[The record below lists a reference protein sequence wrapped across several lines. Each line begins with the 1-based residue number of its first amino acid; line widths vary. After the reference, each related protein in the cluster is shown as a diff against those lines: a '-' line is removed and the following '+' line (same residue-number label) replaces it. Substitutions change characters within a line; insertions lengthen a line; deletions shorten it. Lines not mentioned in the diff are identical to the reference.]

1 MYLKTLLYILFI
13 DLPLLYIIW
22 GTPGTDCCL
31 PQPERYRLL
40 SSMQPHKSKIPWK
53 CTWLKFIKCPLQND
67 RLVKIWYEDRKSK
80 FQIFSAES
88 QRVKFWRRS
97 SQRAI
102 CKCCDNVKS
111 DFVLF
116 TDQYPL
122 LRSDSIVSP
131 KKEEQHYSFIYIAH
145 PRAVTGFSWRKTSK
159 YMPRY
164 TDDIPIEWICNHIL
178 IVSQGKNFNCNEVAG
193 IYFCCKVWKGE
204 DSIWFF
210 SSLTKFFKNWVIPL
224 LKREKNELIR

>member
-1 MYLKTLLYILFI
+1 MYLKNLLYILLI

-88 QRVKFWRRS
+88 QRVKFSKRTCS

-164 TDDIPIEWICNHIL
+164 TDDIPIEWVCNRIL
-178 IVSQGKNFNCNEVAG
+178 IVSQGKNFN
-193 IYFCCKVWKGE
+193 
-204 DSIWFF
+204 
-210 SSLTKFFKNWVIPL
+210 
-224 LKREKNELIR
+224 

>member
-1 MYLKTLLYILFI
+1 MIDWWRFGMKTEKVSSKYSVLKVR
-13 DLPLLYIIW
+13 DLNSR
-22 GTPGTDCCL
+22 GVVVSV
-31 PQPERYRLL
+31 L
-40 SSMQPHKSKIPWK
+40 SVNAVIMLNL
-53 CTWLKFIKCPLQND
+53 T
-67 RLVKIWYEDRKSK
+67 
-80 FQIFSAES
+80 
-88 QRVKFWRRS
+88 
-97 SQRAI
+97 
-102 CKCCDNVKS
+102 
-111 DFVLF
+111 VLF

-164 TDDIPIEWICNHIL
+164 TDDIPIEWVCNHIL
-178 IVSQGKNFNCNEVAG
+178 IVSQGKNFNYNEVAG